1 MNTGDYRADRGGSA
15 AERAGS
21 TRPMRGIVITLVTA
35 ALALSGCGGDDQTAT
50 DSSPPTSTTQT
61 TTEADDDRADDDR
74 GGDDRDDGSGGR
86 RRREL
91 EDCLRDAG
99 AKLASSP
106 ADLRFAAGLAI
117 GGDVRTDISAER
129 GNLRVYSLRPT
140 GGDGWRIYVAAPR
153 RAGDA
158 PGISDLLG
166 DPGAAVVTAY
176 VNPADGRTIR
186 KADACMTG

>member
-1 MNTGDYRADRGGSA
+1 MRA
-15 AERAGS
+15 
-21 TRPMRGIVITLVTA
+21 IVITLVTA

-50 DSSPPTSTTQT
+50 DSSPPTSSTQT
-61 TTEADDDRADDDR
+61 TTEEATTGQTTTEGETTGTTAPAADAAN
-74 GGDDRDDGSGGR
+74 
-86 RRREL
+86 EL

-106 ADLRFAAGLAI
+106 ADLRFAAGAAI
-117 GGDVRTDISAER
+117 RGDVRTDISAER
-129 GNLRVYSLRPT
+129 GKLRVYSLRPS
-140 GGDGWRIYVAAPR
+140 GGDGWRIYAAAPR
-153 RAGDA
+153 GAGNA

-176 VNPADGRTIR
+176 VNPANRRTIR